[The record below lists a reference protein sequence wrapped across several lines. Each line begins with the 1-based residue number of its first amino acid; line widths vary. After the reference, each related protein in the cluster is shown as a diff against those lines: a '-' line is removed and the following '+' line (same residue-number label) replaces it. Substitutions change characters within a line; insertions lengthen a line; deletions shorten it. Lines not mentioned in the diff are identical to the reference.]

1 MVPWYA
7 GRAERW
13 IRSQAQCSDF
23 SLDLAKR
30 ERFGKEASEFI
41 RRMVEGKRVR
51 LEFDPANAAQGR
63 NDNTQQRRTLA
74 YVFLADGMLL
84 NAEIIREGAT
94 GYRQSTELPTGRKP
108 ASRPPLS
115 PFWVSCR
122 LLRPMIGPC
131 AK

>member
-1 MVPWYA
+1 LWEQFSAGEEKTETGIQRAMVPWYA

-51 LEFDPANAAQGR
+51 LEFDPTNAAQGR

-74 YVFLADGMLL
+74 YVFLADGMRL
-84 NAEIIREGAT
+84 NAEIIHEGY
-94 GYRQSTELPTGRKP
+94 G
-108 ASRPPLS
+108 LS
-115 PFWVSCR
+115 S
-122 LLRPMIGPC
+122 IH
-131 AK
+131 